1 MQSWRDSLTLV
12 WFYKNKSLKCSS
24 VELDGTL
31 SHILAIKTMHP
42 KSQVHHVI
50 TGNQQVI
57 F

>member
-12 WFYKNKSLKCSS
+12 WFKKNKSLKCSS

-31 SHILAIKTMHP
+31 SPILATKTMHP
-42 KSQVHHVI
+42 QSQVHHVI